1 MILLV
6 IYNIRKCYNDSFV
19 ANARTAS
26 SATTSIVLIPI
37 KHNLSVLSSLEFR
50 SSALDQINSTTSVE
64 YYFGLVA
71 N

>member
-1 MILLV
+1 ML
-6 IYNIRKCYNDSFV
+6 K
-19 ANARTAS
+19 RTAS

-37 KHNLSVLSSLEFR
+37 NHNLSVFSSLEFR
-50 SSALDQINSTTSVE
+50 SSAPDQINSTTSVE